1 MTAFADAASL
11 DRLTLSSG
19 DPMALLKGTRLDE
32 VAKAELDGIALTP
45 STLTRVEDHD
55 QLFLK
60 ASSSTARLDPDR
72 HYVAHVELKDGRKL
86 RAPVSVDPP
95 RPQAALMNKG
105 IQEDTSIAPSPVQL
119 GSTDDLPLG
128 GRLVFFLKSTVP
140 AKFPRNEKVELAA
153 TDGSFGTQL
162 SLADGSL
169 ILADAKTAMGSV
181 EPLSRFGP
189 SAFGP
194 IRLRVLSADG
204 ATGDWLP
211 LGTLVRIPGFKEL
224 RCPRAIAR
232 PCTLTGTN
240 LFLADSIAATQDFES
255 PTEVPQ
261 SFTGTQLNVPHPA
274 NGVLYLKLRDDPTT
288 VQTLTLPVTLITSA
302 ESKAAAAQMQALP
315 ATQPVAPEA
324 IEQENPQSA
333 ADSTALEPAASP
345 AAQPGTPTPKL

>member
-1 MTAFADAASL
+1 
-11 DRLTLSSG
+11 
-19 DPMALLKGTRLDE
+19 
-32 VAKAELDGIALTP
+32 
-45 STLTRVEDHD
+45 
-55 QLFLK
+55 
-60 ASSSTARLDPDR
+60 
-72 HYVAHVELKDGRKL
+72 
-86 RAPVSVDPP
+86 
-95 RPQAALMNKG
+95 
-105 IQEDTSIAPSPVQL
+105 
-119 GSTDDLPLG
+119 
-128 GRLVFFLKSTVP
+128 
-140 AKFPRNEKVELAA
+140 
-153 TDGSFGTQL
+153 
-162 SLADGSL
+162 
-169 ILADAKTAMGSV
+169 MGSV

>member
-11 DRLTLSSG
+11 DRFTLSAG
-19 DPMALLKGTRLDE
+19 DPMVLLKGTRLDE

-45 STLTRVEDHD
+45 STLSRVEDHD
-55 QLFLK
+55 QLLLK

-95 RPQAALMNKG
+95 RPQATLMNKG
-105 IQEDTSIAPSPVQL
+105 IQENSSAAPSPVQL
-119 GSTDDLPLG
+119 GSADDLPLD

-153 TDGSFGTQL
+153 SDGSFGTQL

-194 IRLRVLSADG
+194 VRLRVLSADG
-204 ATGDWLP
+204 ATGDWMP
-211 LGTLVRIPGFKEL
+211 LGTLVRLPGFKEL
-224 RCPRAIAR
+224 RCPRAIAKAVHPHWNQPVPRRLHRRNAGFRIPHRSAAELYGDPTERSASGQRSAVSQAARR
-232 PCTLTGTN
+232 PSHR
-240 LFLADSIAATQDFES
+240 ADS
-255 PTEVPQ
+255 
-261 SFTGTQLNVPHPA
+261 HPA
-274 NGVLYLKLRDDPTT
+274 HNADNAGRVEGSRCAIAD
-288 VQTLTLPVTLITSA
+288 Q
-302 ESKAAAAQMQALP
+302 LP
-315 ATQPVAPEA
+315 ATQP
-324 IEQENPQSA
+324 
-333 ADSTALEPAASP
+333 AASGSNRTCKS
-345 AAQPGTPTPKL
+345 ACRCRFTCRCACHKPGRAGRHSNP